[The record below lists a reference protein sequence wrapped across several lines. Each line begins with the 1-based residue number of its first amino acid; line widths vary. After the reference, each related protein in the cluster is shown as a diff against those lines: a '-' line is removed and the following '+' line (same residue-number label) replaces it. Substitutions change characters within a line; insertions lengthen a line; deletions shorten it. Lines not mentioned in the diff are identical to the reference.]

1 MSIESPSVCI
11 SPHAPCTAAVQA
23 LGSAPNS
30 APSFQTRDTPH
41 SCACSNSPPH
51 ALQKFR
57 KALFVLPYICVV
69 MEKTAHLQALAAAL
83 GITVKGYW
91 ADNDVSA
98 PLQPR

>member
-1 MSIESPSVCI
+1 M
-11 SPHAPCTAAVQA
+11 
-23 LGSAPNS
+23 
-30 APSFQTRDTPH
+30 
-41 SCACSNSPPH
+41 
-51 ALQKFR
+51 
-57 KALFVLPYICVV
+57 LPYICVV